1 MQQLKPSFNLSP
13 QETCIK
19 NNTDKKIIKLFLIKF
34 LWNNQKECDIIISA
48 NKNLETFSVGR
59 DACIPPLIS
68 NDFAAA
74 CGQAALHYD
83 EYRVKTNYI
92 SQEDFM
98 VFLLIVIY
106 IAFIGLGVPDSLI
119 GSAWPAIHSQMNI
132 PVEAVSILTFIISGC
147 TVLSSM
153 FSAGILNKIGTAKVT
168 AFSTAMTAAALLG
181 FSFAPS
187 FWFMI
192 PLSVILGLGAG
203 AIDSGLNNYV
213 ALHFKASHM
222 NFLHCFYGVGVSL
235 SPYLMSIA
243 LSNAGWRGGYRYAFY
258 VQAAI
263 TILLAVSVPFWK
275 KTLPTDEAEEKGVNL
290 TLFQMAKMPEVRQVW
305 VIMLATNAI
314 EYACGVWGSTYLVEQ
329 KGFTSELGA
338 LALTVYYVGMSIGR
352 FASGLISNKISTWK
366 RIGIGTVILA
376 PAVTLMLLPLNGT
389 LTVIGLFLVGLGN
402 GSIYPNMIHL
412 TPHNF
417 GKEASQSVMGSQ
429 IAFAYIGVMLAPPV
443 VSLISG
449 LFGIKVYPLL
459 LAVLYVIMI
468 IAIRCFVNQL
478 KKKNR
483 YDGNV

>member
-1 MQQLKPSFNLSP
+1 
-13 QETCIK
+13 
-19 NNTDKKIIKLFLIKF
+19 
-34 LWNNQKECDIIISA
+34 
-48 NKNLETFSVGR
+48 
-59 DACIPPLIS
+59 
-68 NDFAAA
+68 
-74 CGQAALHYD
+74 
-83 EYRVKTNYI
+83 
-92 SQEDFM
+92 M
-98 VFLLIVIY
+98 VFLLVVIY

-119 GSAWPAIHSQMNI
+119 GSAWPAIHSEMSI
-132 PVEAVSILTFIISGC
+132 PVGAVSVLTFIISGC

-153 FSAGILNKIGTAKVT
+153 FSSGILNKLGTARVT

-192 PLSVILGLGAG
+192 PLAVILGLGAG

-235 SPYLMSIA
+235 SPYLMSQA

-263 TILLAVSVPFWK
+263 TLLLIISVPMWK
-275 KTLPTDEAEEKGVNL
+275 KSSSAEESEEENSKNL
-290 TLFQMAKMPEVRQVW
+290 TLWQMAKMPEVRQVW

-314 EYACGVWGSTYLVEQ
+314 EYACGVWGSTYLVTE
-329 KGFTSELGA
+329 KGFEAKHGA

-352 FASGLISNKISTWK
+352 FVSGLLSNKISTWK
-366 RIGIGTVILA
+366 RISIGTIILA
-376 PAVTLMLLPLNGT
+376 PAIAVMLLPLHGAV
-389 LTVIGLFLVGLGN
+389 TVVGLFLVGLGN

-417 GKEASQSVMGSQ
+417 GKEVSQSVMGSQ
-429 IAFAYIGVMLAPPV
+429 IAFAYIGVMLAPPA

-449 LFGIKVYPLL
+449 LFGIKVYPVL
-459 LAVLYVIMI
+459 LAVLYVIMVFT
-468 IAIRCFVNQL
+468 IRCFVSRL
-478 KKKNR
+478 KKQKKYNAK
-483 YDGNV
+483 V